1 MSAGSPADSGSAA
14 ADALACGEAL
24 ELSATFVGMAGALTT
39 AYQQVEQW
47 DSNWQV
53 FQSNP
58 LAWSDL
64 DGYSSPPTSIGN
76 AASAPATGPDASP
89 SIETN
94 VERADSSPSSSDS
107 AESGSSGSG
116 FNVYV

>member
-1 MSAGSPADSGSAA
+1 M
-14 ADALACGEAL
+14 
-24 ELSATFVGMAGALTT
+24 ATGALTT

-47 DSNWQV
+47 DSNWRV

-76 AASAPATGPDASP
+76 AASAPATGPDAVP

-94 VERADSSPSSSDS
+94 VERADSSSSSSGQADS
-107 AESGSSGSG
+107 SSSGSG
-116 FNVYV
+116 FSVYV

>member
-1 MSAGSPADSGSAA
+1 M
-14 ADALACGEAL
+14 
-24 ELSATFVGMAGALTT
+24 ATGALTT

-47 DSNWQV
+47 DSSWRV

-94 VERADSSPSSSDS
+94 VQRADSNASSS
-107 AESGSSGSG
+107 ESGSAGSG
-116 FNVYV
+116 FSVYV